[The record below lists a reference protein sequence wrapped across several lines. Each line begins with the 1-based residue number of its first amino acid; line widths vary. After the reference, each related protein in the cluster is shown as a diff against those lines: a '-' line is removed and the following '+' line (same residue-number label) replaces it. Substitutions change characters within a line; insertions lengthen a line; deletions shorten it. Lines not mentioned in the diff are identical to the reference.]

1 MAAKRERIQGKGIT
15 EHPQPF
21 PAVVKI
27 GNMVFTAGIS
37 GDDPETHK
45 VPDDID
51 GQSKN
56 CFTNMKAIIEAAGG
70 TVDNIAKVTV
80 YMKDRTADRDA
91 FNKRW
96 TEVFP
101 SVDNCP
107 VRHVIPNDLQGN
119 RRIQIEFIAV
129 L

>member
-15 EHPQPF
+15 EHGQPF

-45 VPDDID
+45 IPDDID
-51 GQSKN
+51 GQAKN
-56 CFTNMKAIIEAAGG
+56 CFANMKTIIQAAGG
-70 TVDNIAKVTV
+70 TVANIAKVTV
-80 YMKDRTADRDA
+80 YLKDRADRDA
-91 FNKRW
+91 VNKRW
-96 TEVFP
+96 IEVFP
-101 SVDNCP
+101 SIDEAP
-107 VRHVIPNDLQGN
+107 VRHAIPNDLQGN

>member
-1 MAAKRERIQGKGIT
+1 MAAKRERIQGKGIV

-21 PAVVKI
+21 PAAVKI

-51 GQSKN
+51 GQAKN
-56 CFTNMKAIIEAAGG
+56 CFANMKKIIETAGG

-80 YMKDRTADRDA
+80 YLKDRGDRDA
-91 FNKRW
+91 VNKRW
-96 TEVFP
+96 IEVFP
-101 SVDNCP
+101 SPDQCP
-107 VRHVIPNDLQGN
+107 VRHAIPNDLQGN
-119 RRIQIEFIAV
+119 RKIQIEFIAV